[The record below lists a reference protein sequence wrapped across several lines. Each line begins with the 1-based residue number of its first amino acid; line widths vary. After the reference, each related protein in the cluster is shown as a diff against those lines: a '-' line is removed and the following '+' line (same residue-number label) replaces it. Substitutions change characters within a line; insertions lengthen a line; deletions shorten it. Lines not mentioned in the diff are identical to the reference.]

1 MELDL
6 DLLEV
11 PPLEEENLPLFLVL
25 DQSVSSEQ
33 VEEPPQTK
41 LELDLSQELKCQ
53 ETVQEPLSLQPTDKV
68 RDRLAEVP
76 EDQLYCLLEELGL
89 DLEPNPQLQEAVSLS
104 ATPLLPL
111 EPELEQELP
120 EVED

>member
-1 MELDL
+1 MALELLEGQLPLLELDL

-41 LELDLSQELKCQ
+41 LEL
-53 ETVQEPLSLQPTDKV
+53 EPLPMKWVLWVSM
-68 RDRLAEVP
+68 
-76 EDQLYCLLEELGL
+76 EEL
-89 DLEPNPQLQEAVSLS
+89 QM
-104 ATPLLPL
+104 
-111 EPELEQELP
+111 
-120 EVED
+120 